1 MCIIP
6 AKDPHTYQGLINR
19 RRAFIHRYVRHSQRL
34 TEVPPICLATHSW
47 SADKTGL
54 QLAFPCLST
63 VHVGPQRLARS
74 LSLHPTA
81 PSSPAMVSYQDEFQ
95 LDCEEQLSEEREWQI
110 AAPDRCSQDQG
121 RLRTLLSIEGHVAC
135 HPFFNTVQK
144 GYMSPKDRDE
154 TLEYMYQ
161 VSPRDN
167 RAICDPPHAR
177 TTWGTAC
184 SALCIQPVYS
194 LFVPPRTQLLFR
206 GDWMEQ
212 FQIAVSFLDRYLARN
227 ATERHE
233 LRGIALGCILMAAK
247 VNGDELSVQ
256 EIAKIGCMHYRRVKV
271 GCKKTSAIL
280 DSCYLAGNLKVTC
293 VWLPSC
299 TELREEGWGWSR
311 MGWHRRHSTGT
322 Y

>member
-1 MCIIP
+1 MNFSLT
-6 AKDPHTYQGLINR
+6 AKNSFR
-19 RRAFIHRYVRHSQRL
+19 RSENGRL
-34 TEVPPICLATHSW
+34 LRRTDA
-47 SADKTGL
+47 
-54 QLAFPCLST
+54 
-63 VHVGPQRLARS
+63 AR
-74 LSLHPTA
+74 TRG
-81 PSSPAMVSYQDEFQ
+81 D
-95 LDCEEQLSEEREWQI
+95 WG
-110 AAPDRCSQDQG
+110 RCSPSRG
-121 RLRTLLSIEGHVAC
+121 TWPAILSSTPCRRGTCLPKIGTRHWSTCTRLVRATIA
-135 HPFFNTVQK
+135 PF
-144 GYMSPKDRDE
+144 
-154 TLEYMYQ
+154 
-161 VSPRDN
+161 
-167 RAICDPPHAR
+167 ADPPHAR

-271 GCKKTSAIL
+271 GCKKTPAIL

-299 TELREEGWGWSR
+299 IELREEGRGWSR

-322 Y
+322 YKWAKIPLVHTSRLDATSAVVGWASLKLLYLW